1 MKKFIFKPETKKIE
15 SEKVFHIKT
24 MEIFEANDFQA
35 TDVVVWRMW
44 IKEKWGF
51 LLERTTKSIIS
62 QTTFVLWAKLKVLLR
77 CRKQNQSR
85 ISNLITS
92 NRNIRLSFTKD
103 NAETILNTQWWCKEP
118 EGKMTTSSFN
128 SVQFSSV
135 ELSSVHVLNM
145 TNRPK
150 DISAASYQKRPLDH
164 SDESPNIYLFDVTFL
179 FWLFATFSIQIWL
192 LKKQM
197 FIASYQISLQINAQ
211 IFGQKQAK
219 SHFVKKMPPF
229 YSFIFKDKL
238 WL

>member
-1 MKKFIFKPETKKIE
+1 
-15 SEKVFHIKT
+15 

-77 CRKQNQSR
+77 CRKQKQSR

-92 NRNIRLSFTKD
+92 NRNIRLSFTRD
-103 NAETILNTQWWCKEP
+103 NAETILNTHSGKEP

-128 SVQFSSV
+128 SVQFSWV
-135 ELSSVHVLNM
+135 EFSSVHVLNM

-164 SDESPNIYLFDVTFL
+164 WTIGWVTKNIYLFDVTFL
-179 FWLFATFSIQIWL
+179 FWLFATFSIQIWPTNPEKADVYCFL
-192 LKKQM
+192 PNQLANNRTNIWPKT
-197 FIASYQISLQINAQ
+197 S
-211 IFGQKQAK
+211 QK
-219 SHFVKKMPPF
+219 PF
-229 YSFIFKDKL
+229 R
-238 WL
+238 

>member
-1 MKKFIFKPETKKIE
+1 
-15 SEKVFHIKT
+15 
-24 MEIFEANDFQA
+24 
-35 TDVVVWRMW
+35 MW

-103 NAETILNTQWWCKEP
+103 NAETILNTHSGVKSQKAKWRQVL
-118 EGKMTTSSFN
+118 SIR
-128 SVQFSSV
+128 FSSV
-135 ELSSVHVLNM
+135 ELSWVHVLNM

-164 SDESPNIYLFDVTFL
+164 WMSHQKYLLIWCHFL
-179 FWLFATFSIQIWL
+179 VLIIRNFFHSNLADKSWKSRCL
-192 LKKQM
+192 L
-197 FIASYQISLQINAQ
+197 LLT
-211 IFGQKQAK
+211 K
-219 SHFVKKMPPF
+219 SACK
-229 YSFIFKDKL
+229 
-238 WL
+238 